1 MSNTAIGQ
9 NMIAYKTVLEEGYGV
24 YVYNDPNPAIIKHPR
39 MVSHELTDILMQRF
53 GARGF

>member
-9 NMIAYKTVLEEGYGV
+9 NMIAYKTVLEEGDRIDVHDHPYPTIV
-24 YVYNDPNPAIIKHPR
+24 KHPR

-53 GARGF
+53 GARSF